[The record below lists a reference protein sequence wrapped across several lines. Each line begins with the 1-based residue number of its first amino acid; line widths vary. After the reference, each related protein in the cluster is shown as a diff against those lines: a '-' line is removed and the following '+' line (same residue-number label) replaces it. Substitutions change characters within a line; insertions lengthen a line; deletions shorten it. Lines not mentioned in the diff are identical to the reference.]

1 MKNKYI
7 CFLLLQFLYNSLL
20 FSQISTSDGYIIT
33 SNNDTLNG
41 KLEYFTTGN
50 SNRCNFIEQNSKRI
64 KYFRPDQIKQY
75 CIGQKLLYHSINYNG
90 DKTFFKVIATGK
102 SNLYIY
108 KDYLFIANGLGQV
121 TKLIGGEKIIELNG
135 RRYLQNSES
144 YKIQLKQQISDT
156 SFYSEIDNLNFD
168 NHEIITLVRKYN
180 EESPVYNHY
189 YKASN
194 KNVFDFFVGTS
205 VSKQIVGNDPI
216 AFEPFF
222 GEHKMNKSTLTVIN
236 SFIGIS
242 FKRKLPPEKTYL
254 KISIIYERAVQ
265 QKYFKGWDLSDI
277 DMVLLTGLE
286 EYQLDNS
293 DYTLQNRTEMNLSSI
308 NIPVTFNY
316 NFLYGRIRPFVDI
329 GLKGKICLNNKIIS
343 TQEIFRDNES
353 YSFKSVTSTL
363 PIIIGGLNLG
373 LGSNFLININNSIGL
388 GLVAN
393 LYIHSNDYFDGIFDL
408 GFYASYSF

>member
-1 MKNKYI
+1 M
-7 CFLLLQFLYNSLL
+7 
-20 FSQISTSDGYIIT
+20 
-33 SNNDTLNG
+33 
-41 KLEYFTTGN
+41 
-50 SNRCNFIEQNSKRI
+50 
-64 KYFRPDQIKQY
+64 
-75 CIGQKLLYHSINYNG
+75 
-90 DKTFFKVIATGK
+90 TFFKVMATGK
-102 SNLYIY
+102 SNLYIH
-108 KDYLFIANGLGQV
+108 KDNLFITNGLGQV

-135 RRYLQNSES
+135 RRYLQNNES

-156 SFYSEIDNLNFD
+156 SFYPEIDNLNFD

-180 EESPVYNHY
+180 EESPGYNHY

-194 KNVFDFFVGTS
+194 KNVFDFFIGTS

-265 QKYFKGWDLSDI
+265 QKYFKGWDLSNI
-277 DMVLLTGLE
+277 DMVLLTDLE
-286 EYQLDNS
+286 EYQLGNS
-293 DYTLQNRTEMNLSSI
+293 DYTLHNRTEMNLSSI
-308 NIPVTFNY
+308 DIPVTFNY
-316 NFLYGRIRPFVDI
+316 NFSYGRIRPFVDI

-353 YSFKSVTSTL
+353 YSFKSVTSNL

-373 LGSNFLININNSIGL
+373 LGSNFIININNSIGL

-393 LYIHSNDYFDGIFDL
+393 LYIPSNDYFDGIFDL